1 MLIRFL
7 LVLCLITFVSAR
19 GGIGGRIAMYS
30 PTSHGSKLSKLIKSE
45 WSCDPFTRCGPK
57 DFGCMLD
64 NCPYNKT
71 SGADCPNQIVGQYS
85 SMCLQIGRNDLKQKI
100 FLGKSYSLVLEPDV
114 VANCSKYDVL
124 THFLSVCDLYRVNH
138 VDESIVKTI
147 KPNGFPYHQLIYHHT
162 TSDILY
168 AEKMQFQLMRKQ
180 ISYNGLNIDIEP
192 NDFRRIDF
200 ELSTPQLSHQFKV
213 STALGFSFTLPLG
226 VTEKYTLPV
235 YAELKMDLKVHDD
248 CFSVHQTETTV
259 NIVKNW
265 SCSVREFF
273 SF

>member
-1 MLIRFL
+1 
-7 LVLCLITFVSAR
+7 
-19 GGIGGRIAMYS
+19 
-30 PTSHGSKLSKLIKSE
+30 
-45 WSCDPFTRCGPK
+45 
-57 DFGCMLD
+57 
-64 NCPYNKT
+64 
-71 SGADCPNQIVGQYS
+71 
-85 SMCLQIGRNDLKQKI
+85 
-100 FLGKSYSLVLEPDV
+100 
-114 VANCSKYDVL
+114 
-124 THFLSVCDLYRVNH
+124 
-138 VDESIVKTI
+138 
-147 KPNGFPYHQLIYHHT
+147 
-162 TSDILY
+162 
-168 AEKMQFQLMRKQ
+168 MRKQ